1 MKRTIDGKTYNT
13 KTAEIICDTGNDE
26 SLTDFRYERSDLF
39 VTRRGR
45 YFVAG
50 RGGSLSRFAVPD
62 GNGRRGGAG
71 IIPLTRDAAF
81 AEIQHCAGYNT
92 DLITKYFGDL
102 VVEAQFRRAGVFFD
116 PDLVE

>member
-13 KTAEIICDTGNDE
+13 KTAEILCDTGNDE

-81 AEIQHCAGYNT
+81 AEIRFCAGNIGGDPKVA

-102 VVEAQFRRAGVFFD
+102 VVEA
-116 PDLVE
+116 